1 MPSNPVTLTLTGPSS
16 SVDPASKLALW
27 FPDTAVRPFNIGI
40 GMDAT
45 GSTASVY
52 SIQHT
57 FDYVGGKGRTK
68 KKAHGG
74 HTDVYI
80 TKGGKHEWTD
90 EDNRREGRAEGG
102 GNWIKGAIR
111 HPGSLRKS
119 LGVKEG
125 EDIPEKKL
133 TKAEHSDNPKTARR
147 ARLAETLKGLH

>member
-57 FDYVGGKGRTK
+57 FDYVGNFSSNFVGWNPSSAAGVNWYDNT
-68 KKAHGG
+68 G
-74 HTDVYI
+74 I
-80 TKGGKHEWTD
+80 TQASGSSV
-90 EDNRREGRAEGG
+90 N
-102 GNWIKGAIR
+102 GNYAFPVAAIR
-111 HPGSLRKS
+111 LYIWSTSGAGLP
-119 LGVKEG
+119 
-125 EDIPEKKL
+125 I
-133 TKAEHSDNPKTARR
+133 TAHLIQ
-147 ARLAETLKGLH
+147 AG